1 MQARLSSRPPAP
13 LPRRADH
20 VVDDELAAAL
30 AVGRV
35 WRVGFRPEPWAWSG
49 WEWATDGRF
58 PGRWDD
64 LHGNFRTVYAG
75 SSLLAC
81 LLEVLA
87 HFRKDARLSLQIDDI
102 VEDDE
107 DKVLHPTI
115 AAGSVPKEWLD
126 ERRAASAELSG
137 RYCAVT
143 ASSTIAALHP
153 RFIGLALSLGLDDFD
168 AAALKDAR
176 PRRLT
181 QAVASWLYETMDF
194 DGVTFAS
201 RHGDDLQLW
210 AVFERPEDL
219 AVTPNIQDME
229 IEELEHDTPALL
241 TAFGL
246 LGLQWEND

>member
-1 MQARLSSRPPAP
+1 MVFAHPT
-13 LPRRADH
+13 
-20 VVDDELAAAL
+20 AAEAS
-30 AVGRV
+30 GRV

-64 LHGNFRTVYAG
+64 LHGNFRTIYAG

-87 HFRKDARLSLQIDDI
+87 HFRKDARLSMELDEI

-115 AAGSVPKEWLD
+115 APGQVPREWL
-126 ERRAASAELSG
+126 EVRAAASAELPG

-143 ASSTIAALHP
+143 ASGSVAALYPH
-153 RFIGLALSLGLDDFD
+153 FIGLALSLGLADFD
-168 AAALKDAR
+168 VAALKDAR

-181 QAVASWLYETMDF
+181 QAVASWIYEMTDL

-210 AVFERPEDL
+210 AIFERPGDPTI
-219 AVTPNIQDME
+219 TPNIQEVTDEGPLQHDSPE
-229 IEELEHDTPALL
+229 ISK
-241 TAFGL
+241 AFNF
-246 LGLQWEND
+246 LGLQWENG

>member
-1 MQARLSSRPPAP
+1 MVSAQLT
-13 LPRRADH
+13 
-20 VVDDELAAAL
+20 AAA
-30 AVGRV
+30 AAGEV

-64 LHGNFRTVYAG
+64 LHGNFRTIYAG

-87 HFRKDARLSLQIDDI
+87 HFRKDARLSMELDEIT
-102 VEDDE
+102 EDDE

-115 AAGSVPKEWLD
+115 ARGQVPREWLD
-126 ERRAASAELSG
+126 VRAAASAELSG

-143 ASSTIAALHP
+143 DSGSVAALYPH
-153 RFIGLALSLGLDDFD
+153 FIGLALASGLGDFD
-168 AAALKDAR
+168 TAALKDAR
-176 PRRLT
+176 PRHLT
-181 QAVASWLYETMDF
+181 QAVASWLYEMTDF

-210 AVFERPEDL
+210 AIFERPGDPPI
-219 AVTPNIQDME
+219 TPNLHDVIGEEPLQHDSPE
-229 IEELEHDTPALL
+229 ISN
-241 TAFGL
+241 AFRL

>member
-1 MQARLSSRPPAP
+1 MVSA
-13 LPRRADH
+13 
-20 VVDDELAAAL
+20 ELTTAKTA
-30 AVGRV
+30 GRV

-64 LHGNFRTVYAG
+64 LHGNFRTLYAG

-87 HFRKDARLSLQIDDI
+87 HFRKDARLSVELDEII
-102 VEDDE
+102 EDDE

-115 AAGSVPKEWLD
+115 APGQFPKEWL
-126 ERRAASAELSG
+126 EVRTAASAELSG

-143 ASSTIAALHP
+143 ASSSVAALYP
-153 RFIGLALSLGLDDFD
+153 QFIGLALSLGLADFD

-181 QAVASWLYETMDF
+181 QAVAAWLYEMTDF
-194 DGVTFAS
+194 DGITFAS
-201 RHGDDLQLW
+201 RQGDDLQLW
-210 AVFERPEDL
+210 AIFERPGNPPVTPKIERVMVEDL
-219 AVTPNIQDME
+219 Q
-229 IEELEHDTPALL
+229 HDTPEICDALR
-241 TAFGL
+241 L
-246 LGLQWEND
+246 LGLQWEDD